1 MKTRFSELAAGS
13 CFLHGKR
20 LKKKVADGRVSTI
33 SAAGRV
39 RTKVQKGDPQVQPSS
54 CPLRFI
60 GVGMK
65 KHPDMIVEVGD
76 GCPVR
81 IQDRKLKRGE

>member
-1 MKTRFSELAAGS
+1 VKTRFSELSAGS
-13 CFLHGKR
+13 CFTHGKR
-20 LKKKVADGRVSTI
+20 VKKKTSDGRVITI

-39 RTKVQKGDPQVQPSS
+39 RTKAQKGDPEVQPSS

-65 KHPDMIVEVGD
+65 RHPDTIIEVGD

-81 IQDRKLKRGE
+81 IQERKLR